1 MKNLFSSKNIRNNWL
16 YVLIT
21 KPNLYV
27 FRLLN
32 HLVIVGIFTFVI
44 SYLYFNSSYKEI
56 KIPTVIHAIIS
67 VAIGLLLVFRT
78 QTAYERWS
86 TASKNLYELQAH
98 FEVLF
103 FRIKSL
109 NSDLKIELKNN
120 INDFCYNFG
129 LFLKEDKN
137 KIKLCNNFEKKY
149 KDSLLNIF
157 KIIDSAHKN
166 NNIDKS
172 DINFIMRSLS
182 DILITCSGLSRIKNT
197 PIPMSYEIHIKVCIF
212 FYICSLPF
220 GILYDMGIWSA
231 LVVVLV
237 YYIMAGIE
245 IISKE
250 IENPFYGDPND
261 LPVDSFMKKI
271 KDNFI

>member
-1 MKNLFSSKNIRNNWL
+1 
-16 YVLIT
+16 
-21 KPNLYV
+21 
-27 FRLLN
+27 
-32 HLVIVGIFTFVI
+32 
-44 SYLYFNSSYKEI
+44 
-56 KIPTVIHAIIS
+56 
-67 VAIGLLLVFRT
+67 
-78 QTAYERWS
+78 
-86 TASKNLYELQAH
+86 
-98 FEVLF
+98 
-103 FRIKSL
+103 
-109 NSDLKIELKNN
+109 
-120 INDFCYNFG
+120 
-129 LFLKEDKN
+129 
-137 KIKLCNNFEKKY
+137 
-149 KDSLLNIF
+149 
-157 KIIDSAHKN
+157 
-166 NNIDKS
+166 
-172 DINFIMRSLS
+172 MRSLS